1 MSRPDTYHGGRTEP
15 EGGNKVAD
23 FYDAVPAD
31 DVPAESAS
39 VIEVNGKEIA
49 LVHTG
54 GEFYALQN
62 ECTHANYPIGEGDL
76 VGENVIECPGHG
88 STFNVQSGDVIS
100 GPADEPLETYE
111 VEVVDGMVRVAVE

>member
-1 MSRPDTYHGGRTEP
+1 MVGGVPDPRE
-15 EGGNKVAD
+15 EVRMAD
-23 FYDAVPAD
+23 FFDAVPAD
-31 DVPAESAS
+31 DVPSETAS
-39 VIEVNGKEIA
+39 VVEVNGKEIA

-54 GEFYALQN
+54 GVFYALAN

-88 STFNVQSGDVIS
+88 STFNVQTGDVMS